1 MYIKKIELENVK
13 SFKRFKWELSEEE
26 NPAGW
31 HVLLGK
37 NGSGKSSFIRSAAVA
52 LIGPVEALKSRTS
65 FSDWVRKGEESGFI
79 RIELIQDSQHDLWA
93 VKGKQNKNNISYST
107 KISKAEGFTKVSR
120 SNDPDRTVWN
130 NKSGWF
136 SASYG
141 PFRRFS
147 GGNSDYQKLFYSAPL
162 LARHL
167 SIFGEDVALTE
178 TLEWLKELKFKELED
193 SSSISASLLKNLIK
207 FINQDDFLPNDVT
220 LESISS
226 EGIVFTDAFGTKVHI
241 EELSDGYR
249 SILSMMLEL
258 IRQLVQCYGTSDIFN
273 EDCSF
278 ITAQGV
284 VFIDEVDVHL
294 HASWQRKI
302 GFWLTKHFPQIQF
315 IVSTHSALICQSAV
329 SGSIWKL
336 PNADGS
342 DKGKRVTGI
351 PLKRL
356 LYGNLLE
363 AFSSGAFG
371 SDIERSDEAQKLL
384 EELAE
389 LNYLAFEDEFTSE
402 QADRREEL
410 TEIFALE
417 SNIRKRGTDAKNE

>member
-1 MYIKKIELENVK
+1 MYVKKIELENVK
-13 SFKRFKWELSEEE
+13 SFKRFKWELKDEE

-37 NGSGKSSFIRSAAVA
+37 NGSGKSSFIRAAAVA
-52 LIGPVEALKSRTS
+52 LIGPTEALKSRTS

-79 RIELIQDSQHDLWA
+79 RIELIQDNKYDLWA
-93 VKGKQNKNNISYST
+93 VKGKQNKNNISFS
-107 KISKAEGFTKVSR
+107 TKVSNVDGLTKVTR

-130 NKSGWF
+130 NKPGWF

-147 GGNSDYQKLFYSAPL
+147 GGNSDYQKLFYSSPL

-178 TLEWLKELKFKELED
+178 TLEWLKELRFKELESSESD
-193 SSSISASLLKNLIK
+193 SAKLLKNLIK
-207 FINQDDFLPNDVT
+207 FINQDEFLPNNVT

-226 EGIVFTDAFGTKVHI
+226 EGIVFKDAFETQVNI
-241 EELSDGYR
+241 EDLSDGYR

-258 IRQLVQCYGTSDIFN
+258 IRQLVQCYKTTDIFD
-273 EDCSF
+273 ESCSVVNVP
-278 ITAQGV
+278 GV

-294 HASWQRKI
+294 HATWQRKI
-302 GFWLTKHFPQIQF
+302 GQWLTKHFPKIQF

-336 PNADGS
+336 PSSDGN
-342 DKGKRVTGI
+342 DKGSRITGL
-351 PLKRL
+351 PLNRL

-371 SDIERSDEAQKLL
+371 PDIERSESAQKLL

-389 LNYLAFEDEFTSE
+389 LNYLSFEDEFTPDQE
-402 QADRREEL
+402 ARRQEL
-410 TEIFALE
+410 IDIFALDA
-417 SNIRKRGTDAKNE
+417 NIKSE